1 MTGSFNNQGPGARGQ
16 GPEICPKCGGRLL
29 GEVLTGRQVNGST
42 RNNRIV
48 GLSCG
53 CGYWRDV
60 EVPTTTREITVEEVK
75 PNRLQQFLGG
85 RKSGVDISPASVV
98 AVTYFD
104 LISQRRLCGVGW
116 EPIAREMVKLSKEQF
131 CWRSL
136 KRYFDQELSRRFADP
151 AKWRKQQLEG
161 RASAAKRNLKRKET
175 SA

>member
-1 MTGSFNNQGPGARGQ
+1 MTASFENQGPER
-16 GPEICPKCGGRLL
+16 CPKCGGRLW

-60 EVPTTTREITVEEVK
+60 EVPTATREVPVEEMR
-75 PNRLQQFLGG
+75 PNKLQQFLGG

-98 AVTYFD
+98 AVKYFD
-104 LISQRRLCGVGW
+104 LISQRRLCGIGW
-116 EPIAREMVKLSKEQF
+116 EPISKEMVRLSKEQF

-161 RASAAKRNLKRKET
+161 RASAAKRNLRRKEV

>member
-1 MTGSFNNQGPGARGQ
+1 MTASFENQGPGGQ

-98 AVTYFD
+98 AVKYFD
-104 LISQRRLCGVGW
+104 LISQRRLSGIGW
-116 EPIAREMVKLSKEQF
+116 EPISKEMVKLSKEQF

-136 KRYFDQELSRRFADP
+136 KRYFDQELARRFTDP
-151 AKWRKQQLEG
+151 AKWRAQQMAG
-161 RASAAKRNLKRKET
+161 RASAAKRNLRRKEV